1 MMCGRRWLGRV
12 FVCLFLAVALVGCGG
27 SGGGGYAGRLVKQ
40 YGGQKTR
47 PDRVAIRE
55 IVLKRYQTQE
65 KINVTYYHHG
75 SYDNAAMAKIDKIFR
90 DRATGTVGD
99 IDPELIDYLVDIR
112 SRLGLPPTVVF
123 EVMSGYRTP
132 ESNGKQRATN
142 GQIAKESLHTRGWA
156 VDFRIPKVNGKAIAE
171 IAKTMQRGGVSY
183 YPSTNHVHV
192 DLGNIRTWA
201 TK

>member
-1 MMCGRRWLGRV
+1 MCWRRWIGRACV
-12 FVCLFLAVALVGCGG
+12 FTLLAVALAGCGG
-27 SGGGGYAGRLVKQ
+27 SGGYAGRLIKQ

-47 PDRVAIRE
+47 PDNVAVRE
-55 IVLKRYQTQE
+55 IILKRYQTQE
-65 KINVTYYHHG
+65 KINVTYYHDG
-75 SYDNAAMAKIDKIFR
+75 QYDKKAMAKIDKIFR
-90 DRATGTVGD
+90 DRATGTVGN
-99 IDPELIDYLVDIR
+99 IDPELIDYMVDIR

-142 GQIAKESLHTRGWA
+142 GQVAKESLHTRGWA
-156 VDFRIPKVNGKAIAE
+156 VDFRILKVNGKAIAE